1 MFNGKQKKPI
11 LFKVTVTN
19 GVCLLLQDLLQ
30 KLFGGGVIFL
40 SSSRGTACLL
50 GNRDSMQK
58 MVMFND
64 SAR

>member
-1 MFNGKQKKPI
+1 M
-11 LFKVTVTN
+11 
-19 GVCLLLQDLLQ
+19 VCLLLQDLLQ

-50 GNRDSMQK
+50 GNNRDSMQK

>member
-1 MFNGKQKKPI
+1 MFKQKKPI

-19 GVCLLLQDLLQ
+19 GVFITAGPITKAVRGRCD
-30 KLFGGGVIFL
+30 FF